1 MRIGRYHY
9 TIILNRLLDRDSTS
23 CQSIN
28 TLFGGSGH
36 GSHGEQHR
44 QKKYKGSQSFH
55 KMSSCSLLSKLQEPI
70 LCFSVPSFIFLPVH
84 RTPPLSASSYH
95 NFRFLQANSPPSV
108 LFRKECRLSP
118 FYFSEIALVA
128 VFPLH
133 LTGICGMIQDVFL
146 FLFAAAMPEGSPARR
161 QGNGSN
167 THTFLLETERTRY
180 IWDSLRKFSERTVSG
195 S

>member
-1 MRIGRYHY
+1 MLQGFFPQFPKNDKIIAWIGHSGDDFLCDVRQRVRPAAYGRRWAVLRPAVQG
-9 TIILNRLLDRDSTS
+9 ISVILLY
-23 CQSIN
+23 SIRR
-28 TLFGGSGH
+28 S
-36 GSHGEQHR
+36 
-44 QKKYKGSQSFH
+44 
-55 KMSSCSLLSKLQEPI
+55 
-70 LCFSVPSFIFLPVH
+70 
-84 RTPPLSASSYH
+84 
-95 NFRFLQANSPPSV
+95 
-108 LFRKECRLSP
+108 SP

>member
-1 MRIGRYHY
+1 MAIRY
-9 TIILNRLLDRDSTS
+9 ISRLTGITLGDSG
-23 CQSIN
+23 I
-28 TLFGGSGH
+28 
-36 GSHGEQHR
+36 
-44 QKKYKGSQSFH
+44 KA
-55 KMSSCSLLSKLQEPI
+55 QEPI

-95 NFRFLQANSPPSV
+95 DFRFLQANSPPSV
-108 LFRKECRLSP
+108 FFRKECRLSP
-118 FYFSEIALVA
+118 FYFSEIPLVT

-146 FLFAAAMPEGSPARR
+146 FLLARR

>member
-1 MRIGRYHY
+1 MFPCCKAFFRSFQEM
-9 TIILNRLLDRDSTS
+9 TKSS
-23 CQSIN
+23 P
-28 TLFGGSGH
+28 GSDI
-36 GSHGEQHR
+36 QA
-44 QKKYKGSQSFH
+44 
-55 KMSSCSLLSKLQEPI
+55 M
-70 LCFSVPSFIFLPVH
+70 IFLRCTIAGTPRSLWPPVG
-84 RTPPLSASSYH
+84 
-95 NFRFLQANSPPSV
+95 SPPARRPGISV
-108 LFRKECRLSP
+108 ILLYSIRRLSP
-118 FYFSEIALVA
+118 FYFIEIALVA

-167 THTFLLETERTRY
+167 TQTFLLETERTRY

>member
-1 MRIGRYHY
+1 MKKKN
-9 TIILNRLLDRDSTS
+9 IIN
-23 CQSIN
+23 
-28 TLFGGSGH
+28 
-36 GSHGEQHR
+36 
-44 QKKYKGSQSFH
+44 
-55 KMSSCSLLSKLQEPI
+55 KLI
-70 LCFSVPSFIFLPVH
+70 
-84 RTPPLSASSYH
+84 
-95 NFRFLQANSPPSV
+95 
-108 LFRKECRLSP
+108 
-118 FYFSEIALVA
+118 VA

>member
-1 MRIGRYHY
+1 MFPCCKAFFRSFQKMTKSSPESDIQAMIFVRCTIAGMGRSLCPPGYAPSPRRRPG
-9 TIILNRLLDRDSTS
+9 IFVILLY
-23 CQSIN
+23 SI
-28 TLFGGSGH
+28 
-36 GSHGEQHR
+36 R
-44 QKKYKGSQSFH
+44 
-55 KMSSCSLLSKLQEPI
+55 
-70 LCFSVPSFIFLPVH
+70 
-84 RTPPLSASSYH
+84 
-95 NFRFLQANSPPSV
+95 
-108 LFRKECRLSP
+108 RLSP